1 MGKLFYGEKDRTQR
15 EGEGEHESAH
25 HQRQFRSCIKN
36 LAKKNKMKGKLMILV
51 TFSTIILVLK
61 MKAKE
66 HRKMKSTL
74 SLSLSLFVV
83 VSITRYVLYYY
94 IYRTVLLYYS

>member
-1 MGKLFYGEKDRTQR
+1 MGKLFYGEKDWTQR

-25 HQRQFRSCIKN
+25 HQRQLRSCIKN

-66 HRKMKSTL
+66 LRKMKSTL
-74 SLSLSLFVV
+74 TIYNVYLSSSGSLN
-83 VSITRYVLYYY
+83 Y
-94 IYRTVLLYYS
+94 